1 MKKALVVLLHC
12 GVNLFVHL
20 QFAARMVFFYDYT
33 VSNIVLWTLLGI
45 GLIGLDYLVCKR
57 LLKTEAR
64 PVPRLLH
71 CADLALLLPLLVFWS
86 YGFIL
91 ALAEKD
97 LSAQLG
103 KYQIVWI
110 LGLLLVDLCLVWER
124 LRLIKEGRINE

>member
-1 MKKALVVLLHC
+1 VKKALVVLLHC
-12 GVNLFVHL
+12 AVNLFL
-20 QFAARMVFFYDYT
+20 QMQFGARMVFFYDDT
-33 VSNIVLWTLLGI
+33 VSNIVLWTLIGI

-71 CADLALLLPLLVFWS
+71 CADLVLLLPLLVFWG

-97 LSAQLG
+97 LSAQFE
-103 KYQIVWI
+103 KYQIAWI

-124 LRLIKEGRINE
+124 LRLIKEER